1 MDFYFLPEKKLKIL
15 EEKKLKLTSKYCQ
28 MLLDHAKQSASVALK
43 TVSKTGI
50 QKKQKKTAEAKLETK
65 LKIKLHKQRIKN
77 VMREKLI

>member
-1 MDFYFLPEKKLKIL
+1 M

-50 QKKQKKTAEAKLETK
+50 KKKKTTTTTEAKLETK